1 MAGLKS
7 NPNAAK
13 NLKPC
18 KPGETHNP
26 NGRPTKLVNAIK
38 KLPKDMQEKV
48 YGVLAF
54 ALTLPDE
61 TSAKKYLESKQGEL
75 GQYGFVLQIAIKQ
88 LLKEGWGWS
97 ALMDI
102 MDRYPVNARFLQEHG
117 TFDEGIDHIMD
128 LIPGHLAG
136 WNPVGPAVGG
146 RACRGGYL
154 IEVHNGLRECPYD
167 RCVIEHLHH
176 L

>member
-26 NGRPTKLVNAIK
+26 NGRPKKMVNAIK

-61 TSAKKYLESKQGEL
+61 TSAKKYLESRQGEL
-75 GQYGFVLQIAIKQ
+75 G
-88 LLKEGWGWS
+88 
-97 ALMDI
+97 
-102 MDRYPVNARFLQEHG
+102 
-117 TFDEGIDHIMD
+117 
-128 LIPGHLAG
+128 
-136 WNPVGPAVGG
+136 
-146 RACRGGYL
+146 
-154 IEVHNGLRECPYD
+154 
-167 RCVIEHLHH
+167 
-176 L
+176 

>member
-7 NPNAAK
+7 NPKAAE
-13 NLKPC
+13 NLRPC

-26 NGRPTKLVNAIK
+26 NGRPKKLVNVIK
-38 KLPKDMQEKV
+38 KIPKDMQEKV

-61 TSAKKYLESKQGEL
+61 TSAKEYLESQQGEL

-88 LLKEGWGWS
+88 LLKEGWGWN

-102 MDRYPVNARFLQEHG
+102 MDRLYGKPKMSADITATGDGLTIVVKSQ
-117 TFDEGIDHIMD
+117 DEKDKLNNIGD
-128 LIPGHLAG
+128 LSI
-136 WNPVGPAVGG
+136 
-146 RACRGGYL
+146 
-154 IEVHNGLRECPYD
+154 
-167 RCVIEHLHH
+167 
-176 L
+176 

>member
-7 NPNAAK
+7 NPKAAE
-13 NLKPC
+13 NLRPC

-26 NGRPTKLVNAIK
+26 NGRPKKLVNVIK
-38 KLPKDMQEKV
+38 KIPKDMQEKV
-48 YGVLAF
+48 YDVLAF

-61 TSAKKYLESKQGEL
+61 TSAKKYLESRQGEL

-102 MDRYPVNARFLQEHG
+102 MDRLYGKPKMSADITATGDGLTIIVKNQEEK
-117 TFDEGIDHIMD
+117 DKLDRM
-128 LIPGHLAG
+128 
-136 WNPVGPAVGG
+136 GG
-146 RACRGGYL
+146 L
-154 IEVHNGLRECPYD
+154 SI
-167 RCVIEHLHH
+167 
-176 L
+176 

>member
-18 KPGETHNP
+18 KPGETHNS
-26 NGRPTKLVNAIK
+26 NGRPKKLVNVIK
-38 KLPKDMQEKV
+38 KIPKDMQEKV
-48 YGVLAF
+48 YDVLAF

-61 TSAKKYLESKQGEL
+61 TSAKKYLESRQGEL

-102 MDRYPVNARFLQEHG
+102 MDRLYGKPKMSADITATGDGLTIVVKNQEEK
-117 TFDEGIDHIMD
+117 DK
-128 LIPGHLAG
+128 L
-136 WNPVGPAVGG
+136 
-146 RACRGGYL
+146 
-154 IEVHNGLRECPYD
+154 D
-167 RCVIEHLHH
+167 RMGELSI
-176 L
+176 

>member
-1 MAGLKS
+1 MWLKIGGIMAGLKS

-26 NGRPTKLVNAIK
+26 NGRPKKMVNAIK

-61 TSAKKYLESKQGEL
+61 ASAKTYLESQQGEL

-88 LLKEGWGWS
+88 LLKEGWGWN

-102 MDRYPVNARFLQEHG
+102 LDRLYGKPRESKDLEVVGKMEFKGFSSLMPPVDGIEELVKEIDRKRAEENAE
-117 TFDEGIDHIMD
+117 I
-128 LIPGHLAG
+128 
-136 WNPVGPAVGG
+136 
-146 RACRGGYL
+146 
-154 IEVHNGLRECPYD
+154 
-167 RCVIEHLHH
+167 
-176 L
+176 

>member
-7 NPNAAK
+7 NPRAAA
-13 NLKPC
+13 NLRPC

-26 NGRPTKLVNAIK
+26 NGRPKKLVNVIK
-38 KLPKDMQEKV
+38 KIPKDMQEKV
-48 YGVLAF
+48 YDVLAF

-61 TSAKKYLESKQGEL
+61 TSAKKYLESRQGEL

-102 MDRYPVNARFLQEHG
+102 MDRLYGKPKMSADITATGDGLTIVVKNQEEK
-117 TFDEGIDHIMD
+117 DK
-128 LIPGHLAG
+128 L
-136 WNPVGPAVGG
+136 
-146 RACRGGYL
+146 
-154 IEVHNGLRECPYD
+154 D
-167 RCVIEHLHH
+167 RMGELSI
-176 L
+176 